1 MVARADRSVSD
12 TRAAPTA
19 AAPGR
24 AGAPTTAVAPVVWR
38 SPVPVTVVFGAV
50 GGTTVARPV
59 AGVDV
64 VVPGLGEAVVVRP
77 VDVALGLVLSG
88 GSGGTATTGTDAEV
102 RTVGSWSAI
111 RPPSPAPLAVA
122 VPELPE
128 AEAAEPDPAA
138 ALPASDEMGATT
150 GVGGG
155 VVAVARGV

>member
-19 AAPGR
+19 ATPGR
-24 AGAPTTAVAPVVWR
+24 AGAPTTEVAPLVWR
-38 SPVPVTVVFGAV
+38 SPVPVTVVFGAT

-59 AGVDV
+59 AGVDAV
-64 VVPGLGEAVVVRP
+64 RLGLGDAVVVRP
-77 VDVALGLVLSG
+77 VDIGLGFVPV
-88 GSGGTATTGTDAEV
+88 SGGTDTTGTEAEV

-111 RPPSPAPLAVA
+111 RPPSPEAPA
-122 VPELPE
+122 VPVAEL
-128 AEAAEPDPAA
+128 AEAVPGADA

-155 VVAVARGV
+155 VVEVARGV

>member
-19 AAPGR
+19 ATPGR
-24 AGAPTTAVAPVVWR
+24 AGAPTTEVAPLVWR
-38 SPVPVTVVFGAV
+38 SPVPVAVDFGAT

-59 AGVDV
+59 AGVDPV
-64 VVPGLGEAVVVRP
+64 RPGLGDAVVVRP
-77 VDVALGLVLSG
+77 VDVRLGLAPV
-88 GSGGTATTGTDAEV
+88 SGGTATTGTEAEV

-111 RPPSPAPLAVA
+111 RPPSPEPPAVP
-122 VPELPE
+122 VPEL
-128 AEAAEPDPAA
+128 AGAEPDAGA
-138 ALPASDEMGATT
+138 ALPARDEVGA